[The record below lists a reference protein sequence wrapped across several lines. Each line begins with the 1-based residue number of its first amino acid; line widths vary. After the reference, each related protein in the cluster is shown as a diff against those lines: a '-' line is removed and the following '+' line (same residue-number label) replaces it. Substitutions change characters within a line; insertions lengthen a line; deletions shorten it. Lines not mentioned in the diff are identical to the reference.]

1 MSEQALKFHASDKKF
16 QIVHEFNRASALS
29 LAGDKFLLVSGD
41 MSGIQDFIFNIATD
55 EKVARALK
63 GRCS

>member
-1 MSEQALKFHASDKKF
+1 MSEQTLKFHSSDKEL
-16 QIVHEFNRASALS
+16 QIVPEFNTATALS
-29 LAGDKFLLVSGD
+29 LTGDKFLLVSGD